1 MKKYRNSILLMIIG
15 GLIGG
20 FVGEFGHRSISL
32 NFNFSVNPRILAFK
46 IFFILVAVMLIIIS
60 GLVIHLKSKYH
71 KINLDNIPNS
81 IYKKINSLSYITT
94 LFISISFIWLAVMIS
109 KSFNEIEEK
118 YLAVAAIN
126 LFISIILQNISTAIY
141 NKYYPNKKLNIYEN
155 NADKNL
161 FNKLDEGEKWII
173 YNSAYSTFQNMQ
185 SVYSASIVIV
195 MVLSIFTSIPILL
208 PIVIGLLWI
217 IQTSI
222 YSIKANKYNNEDI

>member
-15 GLIGG
+15 GFIGG
-20 FVGEFGHRSISL
+20 LVGEFGHRSISL
-32 NFNFSVNPRILAFK
+32 DFNFTVNPRIIAFK
-46 IFFILVAVMLIIIS
+46 IFFVLTVALLIIIV
-60 GLVIHLKSKYH
+60 GLAIYLKSKYH

-109 KSFNEIEEK
+109 KSFNGIEEK
-118 YLAVAAIN
+118 YLAVAAVN

-173 YNSAYSTFQNMQ
+173 YNSAYSTFRNMQ
-185 SVYSASIVIV
+185 LVYSATMVIL
-195 MVLSIFTSIPILL
+195 MILSIFTSISISL

-222 YSIKANKYNNEDI
+222 YSIKSNKYNNEDI